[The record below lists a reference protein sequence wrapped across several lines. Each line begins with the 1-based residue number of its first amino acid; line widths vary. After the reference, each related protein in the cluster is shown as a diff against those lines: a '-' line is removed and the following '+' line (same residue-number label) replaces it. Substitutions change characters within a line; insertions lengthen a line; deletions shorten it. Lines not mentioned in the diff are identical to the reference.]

1 MESNERVRRTEVF
14 MFPIDSQS
22 MIEGEKNK
30 FIKLFLNQMDL
41 EFKTLIMSNSR
52 LEVERAKERLR
63 QVFLDG
69 INGFARF
76 SKGLLKNYAS
86 NAQEIER
93 LLDEV
98 VKRR

>member
-1 MESNERVRRTEVF
+1 MEDNEKVRRTETY
-14 MFPIDSQS
+14 MFPVDSKS

-30 FIKLFLNQMDL
+30 FIKLYLNQMDL
-41 EFKTLIMSNSR
+41 EFKTLIMSNNR

-98 VKRR
+98 AKRR